1 MVGTEARDGIL
12 VDPHCGHHYPGLP
25 NQSSALGEYS
35 ANQSGDLLNS
45 INFSPDSEGVE
56 IFATSGHPG
65 YQEYGTSKMGA
76 RPNLKKAIDESDPFI
91 KQILEDV
98 IGKAL
103 GGG

>member
-1 MVGTEARDGIL
+1 
-12 VDPHCGHHYPGLP
+12 
-25 NQSSALGEYS
+25 
-35 ANQSGDLLNS
+35 
-45 INFSPDSEGVE
+45 
-56 IFATSGHPG
+56 
-65 YQEYGTSKMGA
+65 MGA